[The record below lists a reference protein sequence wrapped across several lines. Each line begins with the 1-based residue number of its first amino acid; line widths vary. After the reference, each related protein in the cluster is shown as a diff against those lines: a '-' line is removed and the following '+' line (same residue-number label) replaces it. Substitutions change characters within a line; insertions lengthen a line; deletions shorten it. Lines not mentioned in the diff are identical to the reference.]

1 MDIMCCGFFPKF
13 FFFFQYLYLMFF
25 LLFYEFYIVKITE
38 LFFRGFLVFIYSFI

>member
-1 MDIMCCGFFPKF
+1 MLWLFSQV